1 MSTVWGYIYLLD
13 YMYTK
18 RLECMSRK
26 ILSQLL
32 FFCYTN
38 NMQDK
43 KMYSARIDPSLH
55 KAVKMLSVEMEKS
68 IVALTEEA
76 LRDLLKKY
84 EKKPK

>member
-1 MSTVWGYIYLLD
+1 M
-13 YMYTK
+13 
-18 RLECMSRK
+18 E
-26 ILSQLL
+26 
-32 FFCYTN
+32 
-38 NMQDK
+38 DK

>member
-1 MSTVWGYIYLLD
+1 MVWGYIYLLD
-13 YMYTK
+13 YMYTR
-18 RLECMSRK
+18 RLKFMSRK
-26 ILSQLL
+26 ILPQLL

-38 NMQDK
+38 RMEDK